1 MNPDVMEQIRKCY
14 KGDGGKEETEKV
26 LERYLEVDP
35 ECIEAWMRLAI
46 TVFEPPIADYD
57 KSIHCLKRAIRIGP
71 GCLEALFIL
80 ARIQD
85 IIYREVD
92 EDVFQELH
100 SIQTNDPEEQS
111 MLEYAKA
118 WYYESKEMWHEYEN
132 ALKRS
137 IVVYPGHVLNHI
149 SLGLF
154 YVNQGDREKGKS
166 LLVKGVR
173 NVKHV
178 YQADDGFDE
187 VGDYNEFINERIKGI
202 HVTDVIN
209 ELWKKTIRSLS

>member
-1 MNPDVMEQIRKCY
+1 LKSDVMEQIRRCSKE
-14 KGDGGKEETEKV
+14 DGGVEKIEKV
-26 LERYLEVDP
+26 LEQYLEIYP

-57 KSIHCLKRAIRIGP
+57 KSIHCLKRAIQIDP
-71 GCLEALFIL
+71 GCLGALLIL

-92 EDVFQELH
+92 EDVFQRLH
-100 SIQTNDPEEQS
+100 SIQTHDSEEQS
-111 MLEYAKA
+111 MLEFAKA

-137 IVVYPGHVLNHI
+137 IAIYPGHVLNYI

-154 YVNQGDREKGKS
+154 YVNQGDKEKGKS
-166 LLVKGVR
+166 LLVKGIR
-173 NVKHV
+173 NVKHL
-178 YQADDGFDE
+178 YQTDDDF
-187 VGDYNEFINERIKGI
+187 ERL
-202 HVTDVIN
+202 VITTN
-209 ELWKKTIRSLS
+209 LSMNGSKESM